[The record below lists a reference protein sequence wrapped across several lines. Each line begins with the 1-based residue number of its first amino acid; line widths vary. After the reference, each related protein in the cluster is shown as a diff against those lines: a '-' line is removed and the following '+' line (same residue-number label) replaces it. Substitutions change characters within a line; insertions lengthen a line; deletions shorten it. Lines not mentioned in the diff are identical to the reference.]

1 MYKIYN
7 KPMTYTYSKK
17 TEGKTMLGKLR
28 KISLSNWILIGM
40 ILGLVVGLFLNFF
53 VADSYIK
60 DIILMDNVFYLGGN
74 LFIKLMKMLV
84 VPLVFCSI
92 IVGAASIS
100 DIRKIGTIG
109 GRTIAIYLLTTAL
122 AVTIA
127 LSIGMLLQPGAGL
140 NMAAAAQSSNVTINQ
155 TMTDTILNMVPE
167 NPLNSLA
174 NGDMLPVIIFALLIG
189 VILAKLKEET
199 QLVNDLFTQSNRIM
213 MEMTSIVMKFAPIG
227 VFCLMAKTFG
237 SLGFEGLLPL
247 GKYILC
253 VLIGLAIQAFVVYPS
268 LMVLFT
274 RLNPLKFFRKFYS
287 VMVFAFSSSTSNAT
301 IPLNLERLSELG
313 VSSEISS
320 FTIPLGATINMD
332 GTAIMQGVAVM
343 FAAQA
348 YGMDLGT
355 AGLLTVIF
363 TAVMA
368 SIGTAGVPSVGLV
381 TLTMVFNSVGLPVEA
396 IGIIFGIDHV
406 LDMVRTAV
414 NVTGDAICTIIVSF
428 QNKAMDIDVFNG
440 KKEPETIGIE
450 LDQI

>member
-1 MYKIYN
+1 
-7 KPMTYTYSKK
+7 
-17 TEGKTMLGKLR
+17 
-28 KISLSNWILIGM
+28 
-40 ILGLVVGLFLNFF
+40 
-53 VADSYIK
+53 
-60 DIILMDNVFYLGGN
+60 MDNVFYLGGN

-140 NMAAAAQSSNVTINQ
+140 NMTAVAQSSNVTVNQ

-189 VILAKLKEET
+189 VILAKLREET
-199 QLVNDLFTQSNRIM
+199 KLVNDLFTQSNRIM

-268 LMVLFT
+268 LLVLFT

-396 IGIIFGIDHV
+396 IGMIFGIDHV

-440 KKEPETIGIE
+440 KKEPKTIGIE